1 MADSVQNA
9 AMLWTGGKD
18 SAMALYEAGQNG
30 YCVLCL
36 VTFAPPEPDFLAHPL
51 SFIKMQAQALA
62 LPHHVLSISAPF
74 EQSYETSLRRLRD
87 EMGIGCVITGDIT
100 AANGSPNW
108 IRERSRPV
116 GMSVHTPLWERD
128 QNILLQQLLDRG
140 FKARFSCAKTGWL
153 DESWIGRELNA
164 SALAE
169 LRSIRERN
177 GLDLCGEEGE
187 YHTLVTDGP
196 GFTRSIDIR
205 SYSTRIAG
213 PLAYMAI
220 HELEL
225 LAPAT

>member
-1 MADSVQNA
+1 MQNA

-30 YCVLCL
+30 YCVRCL

-51 SFIKMQAQALA
+51 SFIKIQAQALA
-62 LPHHVLSISAPF
+62 LPHHVLPISAPF
-74 EQSYETSLRRLRD
+74 AQSYETSLRRLRD
-87 EMGIGCVITGDIT
+87 EMGIDCVITGDL
-100 AANGSPNW
+100 AAVSGNPNW

-116 GMSVHTPLWERD
+116 GMSVHTPLWGRD

-140 FKARFSCAKTGWL
+140 FKARFSCVKTRWL
-153 DESWIGRELNA
+153 DKSWIGRELDA

-169 LRSIRERN
+169 LRSIREQS

-196 GFTRSIDIR
+196 GFTRSIDIH
-205 SYSTRIAG
+205 SYSTCIAG

-220 HELEL
+220 HELGI
-225 LAPAT
+225 T